1 MKHFGF
7 ILILFFYTWTSN
19 AQNTDTIIAIV
30 PKHTTF
36 SYFTAE
42 KIDPFDFFLSNDTLY
57 YNRYKKNKLK
67 TGDSV
72 LYTCSSI
79 TNKIVIFRRPN
90 GKKVF
95 IGSWNYESIYGKIF
109 YFNREG
115 NNIIKG
121 EMSRNHG
128 YQKIGKW
135 YYYYSNGK
143 IKKEVEYKGEEVEE
157 SIKIGVWKTY
167 NKKGKLIKEVKYN

>member
-7 ILILFFYTWTSN
+7 ILTLFFYTWTANS
-19 AQNTDTIIAIV
+19 QNTDTIIAMV
-30 PKHTTF
+30 PKHIAF
-36 SYFTAE
+36 SYFTTK
-42 KIDPFDFFLSNDTLY
+42 KIDPLDFFLTNDTLY
-57 YNRYKKNKLK
+57 YKRYEKNKLK

-79 TNKIVIFRRPN
+79 TNKIIIFKRPN

-109 YFNREG
+109 YFNRKG

-121 EMSRNHG
+121 EMSQNHG
-128 YQKIGKW
+128 TQKIGKW
-135 YYYYSNGK
+135 YYYYPNGV
-143 IKKEVEYKGEEVEE
+143 IKKEIEYKGEEVLET
-157 SIKIGVWKTY
+157 IKTGVWKTY
-167 NKKGKLIKEVKYN
+167 AKNGKLIKTVAYN